1 MLWTSGAY
9 LTLLVLSSCLLLPSV
24 AAYLPEFKI
33 SNFDIG
39 DQVALKANQ
48 VTSTKTQIP
57 FDYYDL
63 PFCKRKRSRGK
74 SVNLGE
80 KLSGEKETTSP
91 YILRMKQDESC
102 VILCKKVHKK
112 QQMQMFRHMID
123 QDYRV
128 HWMLDGLP
136 VAVRNT
142 EQNYVTRGYPVGFI
156 GRSAENPKKKQHFIY
171 NHVRIIVRYTEDPES
186 YEGSRIV
193 GFEVVP
199 FSIRH
204 DYDNTTDFDKADTVL
219 KSCNQFNPATHD
231 AEKFMSVDSP
241 GDVVYTYDVKWEPS
255 ELNWSNRWDVYLKGN
270 PNDKIH
276 FFSILNSLMIVLFLT
291 GVVAMIMLRT
301 LKNDITTYN
310 EMQTLEEAQEESGW
324 KLVHGDVFRPP
335 SFSPMLLSVLA
346 GTGIQL
352 LAMTFL
358 TMICCVLGLLAP
370 DNRGALLTALLLI
383 FVFMGAFSGYW
394 SARVYKLFHGKEWKR
409 STLLTAMLYPGII
422 GIIFLSVNMII
433 FFQGSS
439 TTAPLS
445 SIFSVIVLWFG
456 VSTPLVFVGSY
467 FGFKKETIDVPVR
480 TNQIARHIPEQAWY
494 TNPLFSIALCGVLP
508 FGAVCIELF
517 FIMSAIWLHQIYYV
531 FGFLFI
537 VLIILVV
544 TCAEITI
551 VMCYFQLC
559 NEDYRWCW
567 KSYISS
573 GSSGIYLF
581 LYSVWYYATKLD
593 IEGFIPTLLYFAY
606 MFMVSISFFMVT
618 GSVGFFACLWFVRK
632 IYGAIKVD

>member
-1 MLWTSGAY
+1 MLFA
-9 LTLLVLSSCLLLPSV
+9 CLLLSSFFSSGV
-24 AAYLPEFKI
+24 AYLPEFRI
-33 SNFDIG
+33 SNFEVG

-48 VTSTKTQIP
+48 VTSTKAQIP

-74 SVNLGE
+74 AANLGDR
-80 KLSGEKETTSP
+80 LSGDKETTSP

-102 VILCKKVHKK
+102 VILCKKNHKR
-112 QQMQMFRHMID
+112 QDMHMFRQMID

-128 HWMLDGLP
+128 HWLLDGLP
-136 VAVRNT
+136 VAVRNN
-142 EQNYVTRGYPVGFI
+142 ELNYVTRGYPVGFI
-156 GRSAENPKKKQHFIY
+156 GRSPENPKKKKHFIY
-171 NHVRIIVRYTEDPES
+171 NHVRIVVRYTEDPES
-186 YEGSRIV
+186 YEGARIV

-199 FSIRH
+199 FSIKH
-204 DYDNTTDFDKADTVL
+204 EYDSSTDFDKADTVL

-241 GDVVYTYDVKWEPS
+241 SEVVYTYDVKWEPS
-255 ELNWSNRWDVYLKGN
+255 DLKWTNRWDVYLKGN
-270 PNDKIH
+270 PNDEIH

-301 LKNDITTYN
+301 LKNDISTYN

-335 SFSPMLLSVLA
+335 SFSPILLSVLA

-352 LAMTFL
+352 LAMTFC
-358 TMICCVLGLLAP
+358 TMLCALLGLLSP
-370 DNRGALLTALLLI
+370 DNRGSLLTALLLI
-383 FVFMGAFSGYW
+383 FVFMGTFAGYW

-409 STLLTAMLYPGII
+409 STILTAVLYPGII
-422 GIIFLSVNMII
+422 GFIFLLVNAIIFQ
-433 FFQGSS
+433 QGSS
-439 TTAPLS
+439 TTAPITSLLS
-445 SIFSVIVLWFG
+445 VLLLWFG

-480 TNQIARHIPEQAWY
+480 TNQIARHIPEQSWY
-494 TNPLFSIALCGVLP
+494 TNPLFNIAICGVLP

-531 FGFLFI
+531 FGFLFV

-567 KSYISS
+567 KSYVSS
-573 GSSGIYLF
+573 GSSGVYLF
-581 LYSVWYYATKLD
+581 LYSVWYFLTKLD
-593 IEGFIPTLLYFAY
+593 IDKFIPALLYFAY
-606 MFMVSISFFMVT
+606 MSMISITFFMVT
-618 GSVGFFACLWFVRK
+618 GSVGFFSCLWFVRK

>member
-1 MLWTSGAY
+1 MFS
-9 LTLLVLSSCLLLPSV
+9 LVLCSLLLQS
-24 AAYLPEFKI
+24 ARAYLPDFKI

-63 PFCKRKRSRGK
+63 PFCKTKRSRGK

-80 KLSGEKETTSP
+80 RLSGDKETTSP

-102 VILCKKVHKK
+102 VILCKKTHKK
-112 QQMQMFRHMID
+112 QDMHMFRQMID

-128 HWMLDGLP
+128 HWLLDGLP
-136 VAVRNT
+136 VAVRNS
-142 EQNYVTRGYPVGFI
+142 ELNYVTRGYPVGFI
-156 GRSAENPKKKQHFIY
+156 GRSVENPKKKQHFIY
-171 NHVRIIVRYTEDPES
+171 NHVRIIVRYTEDAEA

-193 GFEVVP
+193 GFEVKP
-199 FSIRH
+199 FSIKH
-204 DYDNTTDFDKADTVL
+204 EYDSTADFDKTDTVL

-231 AEKFMSVDSP
+231 AENFMSVDSA

-255 ELNWSNRWDVYLKGN
+255 DLKWSNRWDVYLKGN

-301 LKNDITTYN
+301 LKNDISTYN

-335 SFSPMLLSVLA
+335 AFSPILLSVLA
-346 GTGIQL
+346 GSGIQL
-352 LAMTFL
+352 LAMTFC
-358 TMICCVLGLLAP
+358 TMICALLGLLSP
-370 DNRGALLTALLLI
+370 DNRGGLLTSLLLI
-383 FVFMGAFSGYW
+383 FVFMGAFAGYW

-409 STLLTAMLYPGII
+409 STMLTAVLYPGII
-422 GIIFLSVNMII
+422 GTIFLCVNAIIFQ
-433 FFQGSS
+433 QGSS
-439 TTAPLS
+439 TTAPITSLLS
-445 SIFSVIVLWFG
+445 VLLLWFG

-494 TNPLFSIALCGVLP
+494 TNPLFNIALCGILP

-531 FGFLFI
+531 FGFLFV
-537 VLIILVV
+537 VLVILVI

-567 KSYISS
+567 KSYVSS

-581 LYSVWYYATKLD
+581 AYSVWYYMTKLD
-593 IEGFIPTLLYFAY
+593 INKFVPTLLYFAY
-606 MFMVSISFFMVT
+606 MSMISITFFMVT